1 MARKKKLFKSD
12 ERKTREEVSTFLR
25 ELSEKIAGGT
35 VVLKQGQQEVTL
47 DLPENL
53 ILEVDVKEKQ
63 KRPKNPKRKLEIEIE
78 WYEGEDDVRGDGSL
92 ELG

>member
-12 ERKTREEVSTFLR
+12 ERKTRNEISTFLR

-47 DLPENL
+47 DLPKNL
-53 ILEVDVKEKQ
+53 ILEVDVEEKHKRQ
-63 KRPKNPKRKLEIEIE
+63 KGPKRTLEIEIE
-78 WYEGEDDVRGDGSL
+78 WYEGEDDIHGDGSL

>member
-63 KRPKNPKRKLEIEIE
+63 KRPKNPNRKLEIEIE

>member
-12 ERKTREEVSTFLR
+12 ERKSREEVSTFLR
-25 ELSEKIAGGT
+25 ELSEKVANGT

-53 ILEVDVKEKQ
+53 ILEVDVEEKH
-63 KRPKNPKRKLEIEIE
+63 KRPKGPKRTLEIEIE
-78 WYEGEDDVRGDGSL
+78 WYEGDDEIRGDGSL